1 MLLILFL
8 ILYMLSLK
16 VGYTLPRGGDIVIFN
31 TAKVMSKGQIT
42 LPVDIRKNMGL
53 STGDRVA
60 LIYENNRVVLMN
72 PAIYA
77 METLQKEMDD
87 EWEKAGIH
95 SQEDLDD
102 LLREVRAE
110 VEDV

>member
-1 MLLILFL
+1 MIL
-8 ILYMLSLK
+8 
-16 VGYTLPRGGDIVIFN
+16 N

-42 LPVDIRKNMGL
+42 LPVDIRKNMRL

-60 LIYENNRVVLMN
+60 LIYEGDRVIMMN

-77 METLQKEMDD
+77 METFQKEMKG

-95 SQEDLDD
+95 SQEDLDA
-102 LLREVRAE
+102 LIQEIRAE

>member
-1 MLLILFL
+1 M
-8 ILYMLSLK
+8 
-16 VGYTLPRGGDIVIFN
+16 VFN

-42 LPVDIRKNMGL
+42 LPVDIRNGMGL

-60 LIYENNRVVLMN
+60 LIYENDRVIMMN

-77 METLQKEMDD
+77 MEMLQNAMEG

-95 SQEDLDD
+95 SEEDL
-102 LLREVRAE
+102 LLMISEVRSKRRRPK
-110 VEDV
+110 

>member
-1 MLLILFL
+1 M
-8 ILYMLSLK
+8 
-16 VGYTLPRGGDIVIFN
+16 IFN

-42 LPVDIRKNMGL
+42 LPVDIRKNMRL

-60 LIYENNRVVLMN
+60 LIYENNRVILMN

-77 METLQKEMDD
+77 METLQKEMEG
-87 EWEKAGIH
+87 EWEKAGIR
-95 SQEDLDD
+95 SQEDLDA
-102 LLREVRAE
+102 LMREVRSE

>member
-1 MLLILFL
+1 ML
-8 ILYMLSLK
+8 
-16 VGYTLPRGGDIVIFN
+16 FN

-60 LIYENNRVVLMN
+60 LIYENNRVIMMN

-77 METLQKEMDD
+77 METLQKEMDG
-87 EWEKAGIH
+87 EWEKAGIR
-95 SQEDLDD
+95 SEEDLNE
-102 LLREVRAE
+102 LIKEIRAE
-110 VEDV
+110 VEGL

>member
-1 MLLILFL
+1 ML
-8 ILYMLSLK
+8 
-16 VGYTLPRGGDIVIFN
+16 FN

-42 LPVDIRKNMGL
+42 LPVDIRRNMGL

-60 LIYENNRVVLMN
+60 LIYENDRVIMMN

-77 METLQKEMDD
+77 METLQKEMDG

-95 SQEDLDD
+95 SEEDIAS
-102 LLREVRAE
+102 LLREIRLE
-110 VEDV
+110 VEGK

>member
-1 MLLILFL
+1 M
-8 ILYMLSLK
+8 
-16 VGYTLPRGGDIVIFN
+16 VFN

-42 LPVDIRKNMGL
+42 LPVDIRNGMGL

-60 LIYENNRVVLMN
+60 LIYENDRVIMMN

-77 METLQKEMDD
+77 MEMLQNAMEG

-95 SQEDLDD
+95 SEEDL
-102 LLREVRAE
+102 LLMVSEVRSKRRSK
-110 VEDV
+110 